1 MGFLAEIV
9 KAVANR
15 FSGGASQSGLIE
27 QAMGLVNNAETGGLE
42 GLVETLKN
50 KGLGDAV
57 SSWIGTGENE
67 SVSGE
72 AIANALGNDKVEEL
86 AGKLGISSSEVAS
99 GLASL
104 LPGIIDKLT
113 PEGKLPERQMN

>member
-1 MGFLAEIV
+1 MGFLQEII
-9 KAVANR
+9 KTAASR
-15 FSGGASQSGLIE
+15 LFGETSQSGLSE
-27 QAMGLVNNAETGGLE
+27 QVMGLINNPETGGLE

-50 KGLGDAV
+50 KGLSGAV
-57 SSWIGTGENE
+57 SSWIGSGENE

-72 AIANALGNDKVEEL
+72 AIANALGNDKVEEI

-99 GLASL
+99 GLAAL

-113 PEGKLPERQMN
+113 PDGKLPESQMN